1 MVVHLCQTIL
11 LRQPKNIEALLL
23 LGAAQFKLGD
33 FDASIATNDTIIQL
47 QPSTYEAHV
56 NLANALQQRGTLDL
70 ALVYYKSAI
79 KINPQHPDAFCNMG
93 SCYLKMGRNAEA
105 AAAYK
110 HSLTL
115 NPQFKEAWVTLGDV
129 LRVQGTHVGRED
141 AHGCYKEALSVDE
154 AYAPAWR
161 GIGDILRESA
171 CFFSTIDQQQDTQQR
186 GNGSV
191 SKSILQDAKECY
203 KNALKIDPRLTEAAT
218 GLGLTYALLNQK
230 NGSVYWFGVAA
241 ELNPT
246 DAVLQ
251 ANYASQLYENKNY
264 QAAATAYQK
273 ALTANPSMKEAAN
286 NLGNALREYGKLEE
300 AIHMYYYCI
309 TLEKQE
315 KTSLVGKF
323 GSAVANGAGSVDG
336 KKRPL
341 PASSASAAAAAG
353 GSSNDSK
360 SPSFDPVEE
369 ARTQRLCIVFNNL
382 AGALRLAARYE
393 EAANAYKQVTQFQP
407 SSADAFA
414 NLACALKDAG
424 NPNDAIFSYQMALT
438 LTTTA
443 TSNDNF
449 ATKSDIF
456 SNLMFCL
463 QTIADWRQRDELFRR
478 LEVMVLI
485 DLQAGRMPAV
495 QPFHAVSYPFSASL
509 TKAISVAYSLE
520 CERVAQKLIEDG
532 HVVPGLV
539 LEDDGFATNTTTA
552 TSIRRRGKPLQPEE
566 RLRVGYV
573 SSDYANHP
581 LSHLMASVF
590 GLHDKTKYEIFC
602 YSLTPD
608 DGSSWRT
615 RIAKE
620 AEHFIDVS
628 SSTSAAIANRIFQD
642 DQIHVLFN
650 LNGFTKG
657 GRNEIFALRPAP
669 VQVSYMGF
677 AGTMG
682 ADFMQYIVVD
692 KVVCPDEQ
700 CRRGYHEQGL
710 VRMPHSYFVND
721 YKRSFSLSSSS
732 STVGEGREGEGGGDG
747 MEVAWEK
754 GKEKKRGGTITRS
767 DLDLP
772 EDAIVFA
779 CFNQMYKYDP
789 DTFRVWCNILKRVPG
804 SVLWLLRFPPH
815 GEPFI
820 RHTAQAE
827 HGIAADRIVFTNVAT
842 KEHHLARCHLADIVL
857 DTLIYNGHTTGCD
870 VLFSGV
876 PLVTVASLPA
886 AEEYNGDSGS
896 KVKGIVKGGGRMA
909 SRVGASLAYATG
921 YGDEMVVNSL
931 EEYEEK
937 AVELGMNGEKRQWL
951 RMALE
956 AVRESCPLFDT
967 ERWVRDMEKA
977 LDKMWE
983 DCCRGVVA
991 DFDVD

>member
-1 MVVHLCQTIL
+1 
-11 LRQPKNIEALLL
+11 
-23 LGAAQFKLGD
+23 
-33 FDASIATNDTIIQL
+33 
-47 QPSTYEAHV
+47 
-56 NLANALQQRGTLDL
+56 
-70 ALVYYKSAI
+70 
-79 KINPQHPDAFCNMG
+79 
-93 SCYLKMGRNAEA
+93 MGRNAEA

-129 LRVQGTHVGRED
+129 LRKQGTHEGRRD

-161 GIGDILRESA
+161 GIGDVLRESA
-171 CFFSTIDQQQDTQQR
+171 CFFSTIDQQQDPQQQDS
-186 GNGSV
+186 GSV
-191 SKSILQDAKECY
+191 STPILQEAKECY
-203 KNALKIDPRLTEAAT
+203 KNALKLDPRLTEAAT

-241 ELNPT
+241 DLNPT

-251 ANYASQLYENKNY
+251 ANYASHLYENKDY

-300 AIHMYYYCI
+300 AIRMYYYCI

-315 KTSLVGKF
+315 KTSLVAKF
-323 GSAVANGAGSVDG
+323 RSAAANGVGSVGD
-336 KKRPL
+336 KKRP
-341 PASSASAAAAAG
+341 PSASRASTSSAATAG
-353 GSSNDSK
+353 GSSNRNK
-360 SPSFDPVEE
+360 STDIDALEE

-382 AGALRLAARYE
+382 AGALRLAGRYE
-393 EAANAYKQVTQFQP
+393 EAVKAYKQVAQFQP

-414 NLACALKDAG
+414 NLARALKDAG
-424 NPNDAIFSYQMALT
+424 NPKDAIVSYQMALT
-438 LTTTA
+438 LTTAA
-443 TSNDNF
+443 TNNDNF

-463 QTIADWRQRDELFRR
+463 QTIADWRQREELIRW
-478 LEVMVLI
+478 LEGMVLV

-495 QPFHAVSYPFSASL
+495 QPFHAVSYPFSVSL

-532 HVVPGLV
+532 HVVPGLA
-539 LEDDGFATNTTTA
+539 LENDGGTTGT
-552 TSIRRRGKPLQPEE
+552 TIRRRGMPLQPGE

-590 GLHDKTKYEIFC
+590 GLHKKIKYEIFC
-602 YSLTPD
+602 YSLSPD
-608 DGSSWRT
+608 DGSTWRA

-642 DQIHVLFN
+642 DQIHILFN

-700 CRRGYHEQGL
+700 CRKGYNEQGV

-747 MEVAWEK
+747 MEMVGEK
-754 GKEKKRGGTITRS
+754 EKEKKKKRGGTITRS

-779 CFNQMYKYDP
+779 CFNQMYKCDP

-820 RHTAQAE
+820 RHTAQTE
-827 HGIAADRIVFTNVAT
+827 HGIAADRIIFTNVAT

-876 PLVTVASLPA
+876 PLVTVASPPA
-886 AEEYNGDSGS
+886 EEEYNGGS
-896 KVKGIVKGGGRMA
+896 KVKGVVKGGGRMA

-937 AVELGMNGEKRQWL
+937 AVELGMNGEKRLWL
-951 RMALE
+951 RRALE
-956 AVRESCPLFDT
+956 AGRESCPLFDT